1 MEDIH
6 DEVANLRTNLS
17 SLQSVTNSLGTYSLI
32 SLSRYC
38 SSNFCRS
45 SESTEHLL
53 KVDLKVLPANDNPQ
67 TASSWS
73 VIRASLLVETYIYLL
88 QSIDIPL
95 HSCNF
100 LLHSS
105 SKMHRYSPVA
115 FIFVEV
121 WHCSIK
127 HAIKS
132 CRCLIEV

>member
-67 TASSWS
+67 TPVLGLSSVLPCWWRHTFNCCS
-73 VIRASLLVETYIYLL
+73 QLIYPYTVAT
-88 QSIDIPL
+88 SCCIAPARCIVTAPL
-95 HSCNF
+95 HSS
-100 LLHSS
+100 LLKCGIAASN
-105 SKMHRYSPVA
+105 MQ
-115 FIFVEV
+115 
-121 WHCSIK
+121 
-127 HAIKS
+127 
-132 CRCLIEV
+132 

>member
-1 MEDIH
+1 MFWSCSSLMNLWSYENSNINCAILIPRWLIFIINFNSVLNLIFILPFKIVMEDIH

-73 VIRASLLVETYIYLL
+73 VIRASLLVETYI
-88 QSIDIPL
+88 
-95 HSCNF
+95 
-100 LLHSS
+100 
-105 SKMHRYSPVA
+105 
-115 FIFVEV
+115 
-121 WHCSIK
+121 
-127 HAIKS
+127 
-132 CRCLIEV
+132 